1 MGDTFYSFFVIFVF
15 LVLYIITVYIQTF
28 LAFKKDYKQYK
39 CNPLVIPFA
48 GMFGENPTTVFND
61 CVMEQQKKQIKQY
74 AKKTNATISKGSATT
89 SSSMDINSGMVKSQS
104 SSKDSIFGSPSNK
117 KSSLGSSSSFSSGSS
132 DSDDDSSGNNSMFG
146 TSSNVAKNI
155 SIQNTKLAM
164 ASKNVMDVMMSN
176 LKAIS
181 VSLESFP
188 KMAESVVASTP
199 VKIVKF
205 VGL

>member
-15 LVLYIITVYIQTF
+15 LVLYVVTVYIQAF

-48 GMFGENPTTVFND
+48 GAFGENPTTVFND
-61 CVMEQQKKQIKQY
+61 CVMDQQKTQIKQH
-74 AKKTNATISKGSATT
+74 AKKTNATISNTSTTT
-89 SSSMDINSGMVKSQS
+89 STSSDINSGMVSSQS
-104 SSKDSIFGSPSNK
+104 SSKDTIF
-117 KSSLGSSSSFSSGSS
+117 GSSSSDKSSKKSSFGSSSFSTSSGSS
-132 DSDDDSSGNNSMFG
+132 DDSSSSMFG
-146 TSSNVAKNI
+146 TSSNIAKNI

-164 ASKNVMDVMMSN
+164 ASKNIMDVMMSN

-181 VSLESFP
+181 VSLESLP

>member
-15 LVLYIITVYIQTF
+15 LVLYLVTVYIQAF

-39 CNPLVIPFA
+39 CNPIVIPFS

-61 CVMEQQKKQIKQY
+61 CVMEQQKTQLKTY
-74 AKKTNATISKGSATT
+74 SKKTSATISKSSATT
-89 SSSMDINSGMVKSQS
+89 STSANINSGMVSSQS
-104 SSKDSIFGSPSNK
+104 SSKDSIFGSSSK
-117 KSSLGSSSSFSSGSS
+117 KSSSGSGSSSSFSMGSGSS
-132 DSDDDSSGNNSMFG
+132 SGGSMFG
-146 TSSNVAKNI
+146 SSSSIAKNI

-164 ASKNVMDVMMSN
+164 ASKNIMDVMMSN

-181 VSLESFP
+181 VSLQSIP

>member
-1 MGDTFYSFFVIFVF
+1 M
-15 LVLYIITVYIQTF
+15 QAF

-61 CVMEQQKKQIKQY
+61 CVMDQQKSQIKQY
-74 AKKTNATISKGSATT
+74 SKKTSATISKGSATT
-89 SSSMDINSGMVKSQS
+89 SMSANINSGMVTSQS
-104 SSKDSIFGSPSNK
+104 SSKDSIFGSSSSK
-117 KSSLGSSSSFSSGSS
+117 KSSSGSSGSSSFSFGSSGS
-132 DSDDDSSGNNSMFG
+132 GGSMFG
-146 TSSNVAKNI
+146 TSSNIAKNI

-164 ASKNVMDVMMSN
+164 ASKNIMDVMMSN

-181 VSLESFP
+181 VSLQSLP